1 MLSSQLVAFAVVSGL
16 LGAPGPVVP
25 TNFEDCLRNL
35 RSGPESALAYLCLG
49 TPGLPER
56 PREVRATLE
65 EVLRKKPGQPHARLY
80 LAMMRLYAREAVD
93 RADFMEPLQT
103 FDRQQRWVD
112 SFFARLAAVE
122 RECVIG
128 TEECNL
134 SQPRNEL
141 LDQAL
146 AIADRIGHPDLKR
159 LAAIAQLKFSTRLDR
174 YGPAR
179 EAEKQL
185 DALPGKPAPWLVVLE
200 TSARARLAGSLG
212 NESRV
217 RDLYSAMLAA
227 VPEGSVAHA
236 AALAGVAEATAQ
248 LAWQGLADRKEAE
261 RLLREALAV
270 QRALELRQWNSHG
283 IGTIR
288 TATVLSLLVGPN
300 ADTPR
305 ILDQPDLLQFNLEML
320 LQGDARD
327 RAEAVRIARERLTP
341 ETALYLSM
349 GVARAHVEFHAG
361 SQDEAI
367 AWVRRALEGYS
378 ILRRLEEDEH
388 TRMSGDF
395 EWGGTYQTMASDL
408 LETDA
413 QTPPRLEF
421 ALQVMEELR
430 ARVLL
435 ERLARREDKT
445 AEQTAPKV
453 PSVAELRSA
462 LGPDEALVSFMV
474 WISKGST
481 PV

>member
-1 MLSSQLVAFAVVSGL
+1 RSHRT
-16 LGAPGPVVP
+16 PGPQAP
-25 TNFEDCLRNL
+25 RRDCTAQVQHTIGQVRPCA
-35 RSGPESALAYLCLG
+35 RGREAARRAARKACPLACRARDQ
-49 TPGLPER
+49 R
-56 PREVRATLE
+56 PRA
-65 EVLRKKPGQPHARLY
+65 P
-80 LAMMRLYAREAVD
+80 
-93 RADFMEPLQT
+93 
-103 FDRQQRWVD
+103 RW
-112 SFFARLAAVE
+112 
-122 RECVIG
+122 
-128 TEECNL
+128 
-134 SQPRNEL
+134 
-141 LDQAL
+141 
-146 AIADRIGHPDLKR
+146 
-159 LAAIAQLKFSTRLDR
+159 
-174 YGPAR
+174 
-179 EAEKQL
+179 
-185 DALPGKPAPWLVVLE
+185 
-200 TSARARLAGSLG
+200 SLG

-248 LAWQGLADRKEAE
+248 LAWQGLADREEAE

-395 EWGGTYQTMASDL
+395 EWGGTYQTM
-408 LETDA
+408 
-413 QTPPRLEF
+413 
-421 ALQVMEELR
+421 
-430 ARVLL
+430 
-435 ERLARREDKT
+435 
-445 AEQTAPKV
+445 
-453 PSVAELRSA
+453 
-462 LGPDEALVSFMV
+462 
-474 WISKGST
+474 
-481 PV
+481 